1 MAFLAEFL
9 DPNYLKTKLDYMD
22 LSISGLRDALRG
34 AASKTLS
41 DLDTDL
47 TNIYS
52 KLDVSLSTRASETT
66 LSGLS
71 GKFPSAAAL
80 SDAMSNPT
88 TTLLGSALLGFDGT
102 NWRRVMTD
110 TSSRLKVQLDSIPN
124 PPNLDTTLSSRLS
137 ESTFTGRFPSGT
149 ALSDALS
156 NPTTTLIGSAL
167 LGFDG
172 TNWARVTAKSI
183 DIAGAT
189 GRAIAMLNALTPS
202 RMPYTVDGISV
213 TTTESSTTISAP
225 GAKILKITNGG
236 DVDCLIGINGSVLT
250 TNPLK
255 VRARTTK
262 VFTFAG
268 ATSVN
273 YKTASGSTTISI
285 EYFN

>member
-1 MAFLAEFL
+1 
-9 DPNYLKTKLDYMD
+9 
-22 LSISGLRDALRG
+22 
-34 AASKTLS
+34 
-41 DLDTDL
+41 
-47 TNIYS
+47 
-52 KLDVSLSTRASETT
+52 
-66 LSGLS
+66 
-71 GKFPSAAAL
+71 
-80 SDAMSNPT
+80 MSNPT
-88 TTLLGSALLGFDGT
+88 TTLIGAALLGYEGTTWERVKTDGF
-102 NWRRVMTD
+102 N
-110 TSSRLKVQLDSIPN
+110 RLKTQLDSIPN

-137 ESTFTGRFPSGT
+137 ESAFTGRFPSGV

-183 DIAGAT
+183 DITGAT
-189 GRAIAMLNALTPS
+189 GMAIAMLNALTPS
-202 RMPYTVDGISV
+202 RMPYMIDGISV

-236 DVDCLIGINGSVLT
+236 DVDCLIGINASVPG

-262 VFTFAG
+262 VFAFAG
-268 ATSVN
+268 ATSVY

>member
-1 MAFLAEFL
+1 MAFLEFL

-34 AASKTLS
+34 AANKTLS

-71 GKFPSAAAL
+71 GKFPSATAL
-80 SDAMSNPT
+80 GDAM
-88 TTLLGSALLGFDGT
+88 
-102 NWRRVMTD
+102 
-110 TSSRLKVQLDSIPN
+110 
-124 PPNLDTTLSSRLS
+124 
-137 ESTFTGRFPSGT
+137 
-149 ALSDALS
+149 S

-167 LGFDG
+167 LGFNG

-183 DIAGAT
+183 DITGAT
-189 GRAIAMLNALTPS
+189 GMAIAMLNALTPS
-202 RMPYTVDGISV
+202 RMPYMVDGISV

-236 DVDCLIGINGSVLT
+236 DVDCLIGINASVPG

-262 VFTFAG
+262 VFAFAG
-268 ATSVN
+268 ATSVY